1 MRRSKTISLAEAID
15 DFIREMNIGEKLSET
30 GVINS
35 WEEIV
40 GKAIST
46 RTTKIYIKNHI
57 LYVHLNSSVVRN
69 ELLMLRAGKANPH
82 ILSGIMVE
90 YYGVMTPLNQVSNIS
105 TPDAR
110 TIMIQPWEKR
120 LIETIEKAI
129 MQANLGFNPVNNG
142 ELIRIIIPALT
153 EERRRSLVKQ
163 VRIQGEDTKVGIRN
177 ARREANEE
185 LKQMKKDG
193 LPEDEVKNGETE
205 VQKLTDEFSEKVDKL
220 IEAKEKDIMTI

>member
-1 MRRSKTISLAEAID
+1 MDELITMVLD
-15 DFIREMNIGEKLSET
+15 DARDKMK
-30 GVINS
+30 
-35 WEEIV
+35 
-40 GKAIST
+40 KA
-46 RTTKIYIKNHI
+46 
-57 LYVHLNSSVVRN
+57 LGHLEN

-82 ILSGIMVE
+82 IISGILVE
-90 YYGVMTPLNQVSNIS
+90 YYGVQTPLNQVSNIS

-120 LIETIEKAI
+120 LIEPIEKAI
-129 MQANLGFNPVNNG
+129 MQANLGFNPANNG

-153 EERRRSLVKQ
+153 EERRRNLVKQ
-163 VRIQGEDTKVGIRN
+163 IHTEGEDTKVGIRN

-193 LPEDEVKNGETE
+193 LPEDEVKNGEAD
-205 VQKLTDEFSEKVDKL
+205 VQKLTDEFSQKVDKL

>member
-1 MRRSKTISLAEAID
+1 MDELVTMVLD
-15 DFIREMNIGEKLSET
+15 DTRDKMK
-30 GVINS
+30 
-35 WEEIV
+35 
-40 GKAIST
+40 KAIG
-46 RTTKIYIKNHI
+46 
-57 LYVHLNSSVVRN
+57 HLEN

-82 ILSGIMVE
+82 ILSGILVE
-90 YYGVMTPLNQVSNIS
+90 YYGVQTPLNQVSNIS

-120 LIETIEKAI
+120 LIEPIEKAI
-129 MQANLGFNPVNNG
+129 MQANLGFNPANNG

-163 VRIQGEDTKVGIRN
+163 VHTEGEDTKVGIRN

-185 LKQMKKDG
+185 LRQMKKDG

-205 VQKLTDEFSEKVDKL
+205 VQKLTDEYSQKVDKL

>member
-1 MRRSKTISLAEAID
+1 MDELVKMVLD
-15 DFIREMNIGEKLSET
+15 DSRDKMK
-30 GVINS
+30 
-35 WEEIV
+35 
-40 GKAIST
+40 KAIG
-46 RTTKIYIKNHI
+46 
-57 LYVHLNSSVVRN
+57 HLEN

-163 VRIQGEDTKVGIRN
+163 VRTQGEDTKVGIRN

-185 LKQMKKDG
+185 LKLMKKDG
-193 LPEDEVKNGETE
+193 LPEDEVSNGETE